1 MTEGNQVPSV
11 TFKYRVRT
19 DGHPITYVNTEN
31 GGENPFVFKD
41 VTTEEIFS
49 NKKVIVF
56 SLPGAYTPT
65 CSTYQVPGFEK
76 MYNDFKEKG
85 IDEIYVLSVNDT
97 FVMRR
102 WMIDQGVENIK
113 FIPDGNGEF
122 TEGMGMLNCMDAVG
136 FGDRSKRYA
145 MIVDNGKIE
154 KMFIEPAA
162 TDNDP
167 DPYGVSAPETVM
179 EYLETVL
186 EPA

>member
-19 DGHPITYVNTEN
+19 DGHPITYVDTTN
-31 GGENPFVFKD
+31 GGANPFEFKD
-41 VTTEEIFS
+41 VTTDEIF
-49 NKKVIVF
+49 NDKKVIVF

-76 MYNDFKEKG
+76 HYDNFVAQG

-102 WMIDQGVENIK
+102 WMIDQGVKNIK
-113 FIPDGNGEF
+113 FIPDGNAEF
-122 TEGMGMLNCMDAVG
+122 TEGMGMINCMDVVG
-136 FGDRSKRYA
+136 FGNRSKRYA

-154 KMFIEPAA
+154 KMFVEPAA
-162 TDNDP
+162 TEDDP
-167 DPYGVSAPETVM
+167 DPYGVSSP
-179 EYLETVL
+179 ETVL
-186 EPA
+186 EYLKSKA